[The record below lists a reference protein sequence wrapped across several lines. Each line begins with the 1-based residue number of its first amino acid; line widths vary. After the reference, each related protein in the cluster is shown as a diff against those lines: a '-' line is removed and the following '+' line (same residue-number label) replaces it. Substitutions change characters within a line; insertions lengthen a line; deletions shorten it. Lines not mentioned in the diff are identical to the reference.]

1 MTDLEQTFDISRNPS
16 DYRPSN
22 HVFQRKK
29 ERRMID
35 YDIIGE
41 AIEDGD
47 VVEVDQNDNGK
58 HDAVI
63 HYDWLNS
70 TFRVVVGI
78 EECIVESAY
87 EIRT

>member
-1 MTDLEQTFDISRNPS
+1 MTDLEREFDISRDPS

-29 ERRMID
+29 ERRMVD
-35 YDIIGE
+35 YDIISE
-41 AIEDGD
+41 AIEGGE
-47 VVEVDQNDNGK
+47 VVEVDRNDSGK

-70 TFRVVVGI
+70 TFRVVVGV
-78 EECIVESAY
+78 EERIVESAY